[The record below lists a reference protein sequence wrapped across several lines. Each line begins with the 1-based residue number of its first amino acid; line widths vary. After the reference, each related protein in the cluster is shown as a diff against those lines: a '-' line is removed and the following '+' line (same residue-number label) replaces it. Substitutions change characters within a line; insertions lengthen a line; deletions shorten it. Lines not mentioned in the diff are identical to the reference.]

1 MKKENKDLL
10 EEDIE
15 MITIKE
21 LKEYPMEEILRALK
35 YLYKEREKLQDE
47 IDYEYELSLGWDI

>member
-1 MKKENKDLL
+1 MRKDKDLL

-15 MITIKE
+15 MLTIKE

-35 YLYKEREKLQDE
+35 CLYKEREKLQDE

>member
-1 MKKENKDLL
+1 MRKDKDLL
-10 EEDIE
+10 KEDIE
-15 MITIKE
+15 MLTIKE
-21 LKEYPMEEILRALK
+21 LKEYSMEEILRALK